1 MSSESQQ
8 PEEESQLSYTQVPIK
23 PASLAEQLTG
33 VPTTTL
39 MLALFSSCMIMLT
52 SGTAY
57 LFSLY
62 GPQLSA
68 ELNLTQSEIAF
79 IAICGNIGIF
89 ISGPLMGA
97 LADKYRSR
105 PQLLVLA
112 GGFTIGAGYILVASI
127 YYGRIAQPHFIVV
140 ALIFLFIG
148 FGSAACYHSALATN
162 YRIWPA
168 QHRGF
173 VIGVN
178 VAFFGLS
185 AFAFANMAG
194 LFPMVDK
201 NKSATGLDVAAY
213 LEAVGLICILL
224 NIFGAATMVSPINVE
239 SRLIM
244 PGSPSYTP
252 RFYSARD
259 INSSPN
265 QSTLSLQQG
274 EHPSSETTPLMH
286 GYTRFDSCDHR
297 YVTLVSESF
306 PTLEI
311 EDISCFSF
319 SDAYIL
325 AAIML
330 ILIGVCLMYYNNV
343 GAVILSL
350 SPNDQDSSH
359 PDVHL
364 AQRINVTLLA
374 LLSFC
379 SRIVIGIA
387 ADHSFRKLAVPH
399 AVWLLS
405 AVLMATVASVVLT
418 LSTTLQQVLAGS
430 ILFGI
435 SFGTTWTIMPVL
447 VGEYFGFKNF
457 GRNWGW
463 MTVMPAFGGPALSAL
478 FGSVYD
484 HALKNGSGVELPSGI
499 ICKGRECFSFS
510 FGVGACLLFV
520 SFVLHLIS
528 TWRFATLS
536 QRIMSFVVMLS
547 FLAIRTLYIPVLF
560 LFAPLSSVPQF
571 ALDSLK
577 ASIICITVV
586 FLYTLLL
593 PTLAGLYGAFQFES
607 WSSSTNSE
615 MGQDKLK
622 HMLSSG
628 KLAQMVVMVHINK
641 ENISAI
647 VRTIKSLV
655 RSTYDPRYLVVHLCF
670 NPAVLPKSY
679 QQVIQFLHGKT
690 HDPLPPQGYPLR
702 YTIEYENVQF
712 VLHRG
717 KQHDQGAVFCEI
729 QQNFQGVNHRTYL
742 LSFAADTIL
751 YEDCIVEMVYAME
764 SRNDSIGVTGFVT
777 GTCPSRG
784 SVFRHFQEAE
794 FVTEET
800 IDRSLEMAFGNK
812 ASVPCALQLVL
823 HVLTQQHK
831 SNMLKFCPNARAK
844 TEAATSWATMFQQE
858 SRWHMPLAANKVL
871 RMSGMSMRLFAHLSI
886 IQVIFETVSMYQY
899 TSSLDVAPIYMDY
912 APGILSSPAPLFAI
926 FMFPLTFIVNPWM
939 RLATNV
945 ANILYLQTDTIPTK
959 ERVIQVKDIEVGYNV
974 PKLDSS
980 KPMEATLT
988 HPLPHLI
995 HLNPNRVMV
1004 PDFQARA

>member
-286 GYTRFDSCDHR
+286 GYTRFDSCDHVSIDAR
-297 YVTLVSESF
+297 LQTIADPDNLMSDAADDHHSDMSPLVSESF

-520 SFVLHLIS
+520 SFVLVCILC
-528 TWRFATLS
+528 
-536 QRIMSFVVMLS
+536 
-547 FLAIRTLYIPVLF
+547 IR
-560 LFAPLSSVPQF
+560 
-571 ALDSLK
+571 
-577 ASIICITVV
+577 
-586 FLYTLLL
+586 
-593 PTLAGLYGAFQFES
+593 
-607 WSSSTNSE
+607 
-615 MGQDKLK
+615 
-622 HMLSSG
+622 
-628 KLAQMVVMVHINK
+628 
-641 ENISAI
+641 
-647 VRTIKSLV
+647 R
-655 RSTYDPRYLVVHLCF
+655 RSC
-670 NPAVLPKSY
+670 
-679 QQVIQFLHGKT
+679 
-690 HDPLPPQGYPLR
+690 
-702 YTIEYENVQF
+702 
-712 VLHRG
+712 
-717 KQHDQGAVFCEI
+717 
-729 QQNFQGVNHRTYL
+729 
-742 LSFAADTIL
+742 
-751 YEDCIVEMVYAME
+751 
-764 SRNDSIGVTGFVT
+764 
-777 GTCPSRG
+777 
-784 SVFRHFQEAE
+784 
-794 FVTEET
+794 
-800 IDRSLEMAFGNK
+800 
-812 ASVPCALQLVL
+812 
-823 HVLTQQHK
+823 
-831 SNMLKFCPNARAK
+831 
-844 TEAATSWATMFQQE
+844 
-858 SRWHMPLAANKVL
+858 
-871 RMSGMSMRLFAHLSI
+871 
-886 IQVIFETVSMYQY
+886 
-899 TSSLDVAPIYMDY
+899 
-912 APGILSSPAPLFAI
+912 
-926 FMFPLTFIVNPWM
+926 
-939 RLATNV
+939 
-945 ANILYLQTDTIPTK
+945 
-959 ERVIQVKDIEVGYNV
+959 
-974 PKLDSS
+974 
-980 KPMEATLT
+980 
-988 HPLPHLI
+988 
-995 HLNPNRVMV
+995 
-1004 PDFQARA
+1004 